1 MPPLWPRPH
10 YPGLVR
16 RRLLFVF
23 IALLLI
29 LLGFEGLFRVLETHV
44 RGLLGPFEIEEVPEP
59 LGFDPFHEVGHLDRN
74 DVMNAAGYRGP
85 LHGTE
90 REPNT
95 FRVAV
100 LGDSF
105 TFGWGVAEQEAWPA
119 LLQARLA
126 AELPGLSVE
135 VLNFGVPG
143 YNTWLQLLHWQR
155 VVSRYRPDAV
165 LLGYYSNDAAIDRR
179 VPDVYRLCPL
189 PGPTAPRLFAA
200 AQGRSALVRGVHD
213 LVWFVRVGS
222 PVPPWDSD
230 VVLREEHYG
239 FACSMAWLV
248 ELSEDVHASG
258 ARFAVVQ
265 LPHMD
270 GLDDPFDPEA
280 AAQERLKAALDARGI
295 ATINLY
301 PRLAGTDP
309 DLVNNADDHP
319 DAAGNQALLHALWP
333 VTGQWLLARGLV
345 LRSESKQDGPP
356 PSPEAGRP

>member
-1 MPPLWPRPH
+1 M
-10 YPGLVR
+10 R
-16 RRLLFVF
+16 RRLLFALLV
-23 IALLLI
+23 LLLI
-29 LLGFEGLFRVLETHV
+29 LLGFEVLFRSLETHV

-59 LGFDPFHEVGHLDRN
+59 LGFDPFHEVGHLDRD

-85 LHGTE
+85 LRPT
-90 REPNT
+90 RRAPNT
-95 FRVAV
+95 LRVAV

-105 TFGWGVAEQEAWPA
+105 TFGWGVAADEAWPA
-119 LLQARLA
+119 LLEARLGSK
-126 AELPGLSVE
+126 LDGMDVE

-179 VPDVYRLCPL
+179 VPNVYRLCPV
-189 PGPTAPRLFAA
+189 PAPVGPRLLGL
-200 AQGRSALVRGVHD
+200 AQERSALVRGAHD
-213 LVWFVRVGS
+213 LAWFVRVGS
-222 PVPPWDSD
+222 PVPPWDSG

-239 FACSMAWLV
+239 FACSMAWLG
-248 ELSEDVHASG
+248 ELAQDVLATG

-270 GLDDPFDPEA
+270 GLDDPHDPER

-295 ATINLY
+295 ATVDLY
-301 PRLAGTDP
+301 PRLAGADP
-309 DLVNNADDHP
+309 ALLNNADDHP
-319 DAAGNQALLHALWP
+319 NVAGNRALLEALWP

-345 LRSESKQDGPP
+345 LRAEPKEDDPP
-356 PSPEAGRP
+356 PTSEAGRP